1 MRWAWAE
8 VDLDAIAHNV
18 GVIRNRVA
26 PSAVWVVVKADAYG
40 HGAVPVARAALSGG
54 AEGLCI
60 ALVSEGAELRAAGIE
75 APILILSQQ
84 PPDAADLIVR
94 HRLTP
99 TVYSIAMVDALSSAV
114 HRASASRYPVHL
126 KIDTGM
132 HRVGVQPDEAVI
144 VADAV
149 AAHPQLEL
157 QGVFTHLAMA
167 DEPDAPANGRQLELF
182 DRALDALRG
191 AGHHPSMVHALNS
204 AGALTRPDARHHM
217 VRVGIAMYGV
227 MPGPQLAGECADLRP
242 ALALRARVSHV
253 NRVAAGEGVSY
264 GLRHVFARDTS
275 VATVPIGYADGA
287 PRRLFAG
294 GAAVL
299 IGGVRRPIVGVV
311 TMDQLMVD
319 CGDDAVAVGDEVTL
333 LGRERSPD
341 VHNEIRVEEWADRLG
356 TIGYEILCGISKRID
371 RTYP

>member
-8 VDLDAIAHNV
+8 VDLDAIGHNV

-99 TVYSIAMVDALSSAV
+99 TVYSLAMVDALASAV
-114 HRASASRYPVHL
+114 HRASASHYPVHL

-144 VADAV
+144 IADAV

-182 DRALDALRG
+182 DRAVDALRD
-191 AGHHPSMVHALNS
+191 AGHRPSMVHALNS
-204 AGALTRPDARHHM
+204 AGALTRPDTRHQL

-227 MPGPQLAGECADLRP
+227 MPGPQLASECADLRP

-264 GLRHVFARDTS
+264 GLRHVFACDTS

-333 LGRERSPD
+333 LGRERSLG

>member
-8 VDLDAIAHNV
+8 VDLAAIAHNV
-18 GVIRNRVA
+18 GVIRDVVA
-26 PSAVWVVVKADAYG
+26 PSSVWVVVKADAYG
-40 HGAVPVARAALSGG
+40 HGAVPVARAALAAG

-60 ALVSEGAELRAAGIE
+60 ALVSEGTELRAAGID

-84 PPDAADLIVR
+84 PTDAADLIVR

-99 TVYSIAMVDALSSAV
+99 TVYSTAAVDALAV
-114 HRASASRYPVHL
+114 AAHRASTSQYPVHL

-132 HRVGVQPDEAVI
+132 NRVGVQPDEAVV
-144 VADAV
+144 VADAI

-167 DEPDAPANGRQLELF
+167 DEPDAPANDRQLELF
-182 DRALDALRG
+182 DRTMASLCD

-204 AGALTRPDARHHM
+204 AGALTRPDARHQL
-217 VRVGIAMYGV
+217 VRVGIAVYGV
-227 MPGPQLAGECADLRP
+227 MPGPQLATACAGLRP

-253 NRVAAGEGVSY
+253 KRVAAGEGVSY
-264 GLRHVFARDTS
+264 GLRHVFFRDTS

-299 IGGVRRPIVGVV
+299 IGRVRRPIVGVV

-333 LGRERSPD
+333 LGRERSGD
-341 VHNEIRVEEWADRLG
+341 GRDEIRVEEWADRLG
-356 TIGYEILCGISKRID
+356 TIGYEVLCGISKRID